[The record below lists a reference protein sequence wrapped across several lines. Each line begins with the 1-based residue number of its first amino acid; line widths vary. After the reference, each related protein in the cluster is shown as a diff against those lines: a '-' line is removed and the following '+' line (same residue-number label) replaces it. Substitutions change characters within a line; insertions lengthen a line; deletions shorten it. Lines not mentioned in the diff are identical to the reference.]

1 MFYPS
6 TGDGI
11 VAAQASALIEAEIS
25 IATAHEMQGDV
36 RDGSNPRFDCSAA
49 NDGNRRTAEV
59 TCAPNVGG
67 STHQI
72 GHPLG
77 RAGAQIAVCF

>member
-49 NDGNRRTAEV
+49 NDGNRR
-59 TCAPNVGG
+59 
-67 STHQI
+67 
-72 GHPLG
+72 
-77 RAGAQIAVCF
+77 